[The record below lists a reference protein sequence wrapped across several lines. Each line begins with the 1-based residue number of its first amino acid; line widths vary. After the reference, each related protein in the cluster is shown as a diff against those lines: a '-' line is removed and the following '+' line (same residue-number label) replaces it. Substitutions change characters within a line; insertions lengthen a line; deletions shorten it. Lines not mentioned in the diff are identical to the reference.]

1 MKTRKKG
8 IQTMAESKV
17 HALEEG
23 FVLINKNL
31 YNRQIQLG
39 NARTHTHS
47 INPTGISGN
56 RHL

>member
-39 NARTHTHS
+39 NARTHTHTQHKS
-47 INPTGISGN
+47 N
-56 RHL
+56 

>member
-8 IQTMAESKV
+8 IQTMAEFKV

-39 NARTHTHS
+39 NARAHT
-47 INPTGISGN
+47 PTA
-56 RHL
+56 